1 MKTRQQLCSFE
12 QSKKLK
18 ELGVLQNGLFWF
30 YDDKK
35 DYNQIGC
42 SLISEEITNILKK
55 HFDYYSAFTVSELG
69 VMLPNYMSSYRDED
83 KTYYTGIEE
92 GLNISFGKTEAES
105 RATCLIHLIETGK
118 LKISDIN
125 TRMVF

>member
-42 SLISEEITNILKK
+42 SLISEEITNIL
-55 HFDYYSAFTVSELG
+55 
-69 VMLPNYMSSYRDED
+69 N
-83 KTYYTGIEE
+83 
-92 GLNISFGKTEAES
+92 
-105 RATCLIHLIETGK
+105 
-118 LKISDIN
+118 KIN
-125 TRMVF
+125 NKNVRL